1 MGQTNQE
8 GDITWKRD
16 IIHEQTQALTF
27 DVFIAAHS
35 PCLWRKTRF
44 PRSRHESPHAVDAS
58 QIFSMNPG
66 SPYLVLSFMLVIARP
81 YAASRL
87 PSLTSFCIDV
97 SAELELPVAGE
108 YVVTHECLH
117 GSVERMSVVSSELG
131 VGALERRVS
140 VRLGLLDTGE
150 CQTSASD
157 HQLLSLF
164 FEK

>member
-1 MGQTNQE
+1 VFGNDRVINLGTISFPSASRAWESSGAVHTNAWLSLDETLIKIPKGKKEMGQTNQE

-66 SPYLVLSFMLVIARP
+66 SPYLILSFMLVIARP
-81 YAASRL
+81 LCR
-87 PSLTSFCIDV
+87 I
-97 SAELELPVAGE
+97 
-108 YVVTHECLH
+108 
-117 GSVERMSVVSSELG
+117 
-131 VGALERRVS
+131 ALA
-140 VRLGLLDTGE
+140 LLD
-150 CQTSASD
+150 
-157 HQLLSLF
+157 LLLHRC
-164 FEK
+164 